1 MASRLSVA
9 AKQHQRALTRAAAT
23 SFNGQPTASSS
34 TAPLLLNVNGAKE
47 QPRLSQKFLCARTS
61 SSGSSSSSSR
71 FFSSTTKRTG
81 DQQHNFSTAA
91 AAAAQKPAIDNY
103 PAGAP
108 DQRHDPAPVDNSSV
122 PSVST
127 LAQEEDAIPPFN
139 LFTPTD
145 EHEQL
150 RQIVREFAKN
160 EVEPQALDF
169 NRAEKFNFELFQRL
183 GSELGL
189 LGPMVSEKY
198 GGAGFDAVA
207 ACIIHEE
214 LSYSDPA
221 FCLSYLAH
229 SLLFVHNLYHNGNE
243 LQKQKYLPKT
253 ISGEWIGGM
262 GMSEPGAGTD
272 VLGLKTKAIDK
283 GDHYL
288 LSGNKMWITNGCKTD
303 DELGDVFLVYAN
315 TAETAGISDAKEARK
330 SISLFLVEKNF
341 EGFSLGQKIKDKCG
355 MRASNTAE
363 LVFDNCKVPKEN
375 LVGDLHGGMVP
386 MMRNL
391 EIERIVLAAMSCGIA
406 RRAIDAMRKH
416 ARERIAFGKP
426 IDSFGQMQDHI
437 ATSYAE
443 WMASRSLLYNV
454 AQSTDLDKAGQR
466 IDSDAIKLVATKMA
480 TRVCDRAIQVHGGYG
495 YVGEYVVERLWRDAK
510 LLEIGGGTLE
520 AHQKNIVADL
530 ASSVGDNDLPN

>member
-1 MASRLSVA
+1 MRR
-9 AKQHQRALTRAAAT
+9 H
-23 SFNGQPTASSS
+23 FSSS
-34 TAPLLLNVNGAKE
+34 LP
-47 QPRLSQKFLCARTS
+47 S
-61 SSGSSSSSSR
+61 S
-71 FFSSTTKRTG
+71 
-81 DQQHNFSTAA
+81 
-91 AAAAQKPAIDNY
+91 
-103 PAGAP
+103 
-108 DQRHDPAPVDNSSV
+108 
-122 PSVST
+122 
-127 LAQEEDAIPPFN
+127 FN
-139 LFTPTD
+139 LFTPSD
-145 EHEQL
+145 EHAQL
-150 RQIVREFAKN
+150 RSLVREWTK
-160 EVEPQALDF
+160 EHVEPQALEF
-169 NRAEKFNFELFQRL
+169 NRAEKFNVDLFRRL
-183 GSELGL
+183 GSDLGL
-189 LGPMVSEKY
+189 LGPMVSDEY

-214 LSYSDPA
+214 LSYADPA

-253 ISGEWIGGM
+253 VSGEWIGGM

-272 VLGLKTKAIDK
+272 VLGLRTRATSD
-283 GDHYL
+283 GDGDEYFL
-288 LSGNKMWITNGCKTD
+288 LNGSKMWITNGCVD
-303 DELGDVFLVYAN
+303 DSTLGDVFLVYAN
-315 TAETAGISDAKEARK
+315 TAAPDTPEKTARK
-330 SISLFLVEKNF
+330 QISLFLVEKSF
-341 EGFSLGQKIKDKCG
+341 PGFSLGQKIKDKCG

-363 LVFDNCKVPKEN
+363 LVFENVKVPKEN
-375 LVGDLHGGMVP
+375 LVGELNGGMVP

-391 EIERIVLAAMSCGIA
+391 EVERIVLAAMSCGIA

-416 ARERIAFGKP
+416 ARDRTAFGKP
-426 IDSFGQMQDHI
+426 IDTYGQIQDHI

-454 AQSTDLDKAGQR
+454 AQATDLEKAGQR

-530 ASSVGDNDLPN
+530 ASLVGPNDMPN